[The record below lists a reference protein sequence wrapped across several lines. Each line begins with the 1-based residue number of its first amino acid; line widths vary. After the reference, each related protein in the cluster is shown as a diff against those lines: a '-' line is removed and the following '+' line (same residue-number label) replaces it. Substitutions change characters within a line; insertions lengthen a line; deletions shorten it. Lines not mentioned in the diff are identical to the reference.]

1 MLSCTASP
9 AMSVDRSRYAN
20 EPQGE
25 SEMATDLFSA
35 IKGGDTA
42 AVERLLER
50 NRALVDARDDTG
62 LSPIL
67 AALYRGQDDIAT
79 AILRRGPKLTVFEA
93 AAAGDTERVREIVEP
108 DPAQANGVAPDGYS
122 PLGLAAFFKRRDVVR
137 YLLDAG
143 ADPRPASRQGGFTPL
158 HSAVANDAGARDVE
172 IVRMLL
178 DKGADPNAKSQSGS
192 TPLHTVAF
200 TGDRATLELL
210 LSHGADPVVKN
221 QEGKTSA
228 DIASDQ
234 GNANI
239 ARALR

>member
-1 MLSCTASP
+1 
-9 AMSVDRSRYAN
+9 
-20 EPQGE
+20 
-25 SEMATDLFSA
+25 MATDLFSA

-93 AAAGDTERVREIVEP
+93 AAAGDTDRVREIVER
-108 DPAQANGVAPDGYS
+108 DPAQANGVASDGYS

-137 YLLDAG
+137 YLIEGG
-143 ADPRPASRQGGFTPL
+143 ADPRPASRNGGFTPL
-158 HSAVANDAGARDVE
+158 HSAVATDAGARDVE

-192 TPLHTVAF
+192 TPLHTVGF
-200 TGDRATLELL
+200 TGDRASLDLL
-210 LSHGADPVVKN
+210 LKYGADRAIKN
-221 QEGKTSA
+221 NDGKTA
-228 DIASDQ
+228 HDIATER
-234 GNANI
+234 GNEDV
-239 ARALR
+239 ARILAAG